1 MAFIDLATLK
11 ERLRIPAADTSQD
24 DLLTGIVDGVNAEL
38 LNLFTLTVCAETTYT
53 HSFDVLDEV
62 QGIWL
67 RSYPVTGVT
76 TVTVDGTV
84 QAAGTYYLD
93 QRTEPLGSLM
103 RKSAGAA
110 SAKAYWPIGP
120 QVVTVEYTAGWTSGT
135 PDAALIS
142 AAVAIA
148 VWIYNTEP
156 KAGFE
161 SERIGQ
167 YAYKLASGAAGV
179 GYGGP
184 NAGGFPPGAA
194 RVLAQWVRPFAD
206 WS

>member
-1 MAFIDLATLK
+1 MSFVDLATLK
-11 ERLRIPAADTSQD
+11 QRLRIPASDTSQD
-24 DLLTGIVDGVNAEL
+24 DLLTGIVAGVNAEL
-38 LNLFTLTVCAETTYT
+38 LNMFNLDACAETTYT

-62 QGIWL
+62 QGLWL
-67 RSYPVTGVT
+67 HSYPVTGVT
-76 TVTVDGTV
+76 SVTVDGTV
-84 QAAGTYYLD
+84 QDAATYYLD
-93 QRTEPLGSLM
+93 QRTAPLGSLM
-103 RKSAGAA
+103 RKAAGAA

-120 QVVTVEYTAGWTSGT
+120 QVVTVQYTAGWASGT
-135 PDAALIS
+135 PSDDLIS

-148 VWIYNTEP
+148 VWVYNTEP

-167 YAYKLASGAAGV
+167 YSYKLASGAAGV
-179 GYGGP
+179 GFGGA

-194 RVLAQWVRPFAD
+194 RVLAQWVRPFAE